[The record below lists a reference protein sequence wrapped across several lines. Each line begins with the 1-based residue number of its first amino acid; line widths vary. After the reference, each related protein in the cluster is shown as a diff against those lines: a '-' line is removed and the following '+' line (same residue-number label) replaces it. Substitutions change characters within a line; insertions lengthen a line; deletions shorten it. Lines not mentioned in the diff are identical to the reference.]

1 MKKLTALLLSVMVL
15 FSLGSLASAE
25 ETTTIGWTSW
35 ALAEENLIP
44 IYAGSADAFMA
55 ENPDITIDYSQT
67 NPYASYLDQ
76 LLISAQAGNA
86 PYVAHIKAEWL
97 PQFLELGVLKDLTP
111 YISEEVIADYNA
123 SGTSVVWQHLCP
135 VLQQGA
141 AGTGGH

>member
-55 ENPDITIDYSQT
+55 ENPTSPLTILRPT
-67 NPYASYLDQ
+67 PMPPIW
-76 LLISAQAGNA
+76 IS
-86 PYVAHIKAEWL
+86 
-97 PQFLELGVLKDLTP
+97 
-111 YISEEVIADYNA
+111 
-123 SGTSVVWQHLCP
+123 C
-135 VLQQGA
+135 
-141 AGTGGH
+141 

>member
-55 ENPDITIDYSQT
+55 
-67 NPYASYLDQ
+67 
-76 LLISAQAGNA
+76 
-86 PYVAHIKAEWL
+86 
-97 PQFLELGVLKDLTP
+97 
-111 YISEEVIADYNA
+111 
-123 SGTSVVWQHLCP
+123 
-135 VLQQGA
+135 
-141 AGTGGH
+141 

>member
-86 PYVAHIKAEWL
+86 PMWRISRPNGCLSSWSWVCSKIL
-97 PQFLELGVLKDLTP
+97 PP
-111 YISEEVIADYNA
+111 
-123 SGTSVVWQHLCP
+123 TS
-135 VLQQGA
+135 A
-141 AGTGGH
+141 KK

>member
-67 NPYASYLDQ
+67 NPYASSFW
-76 LLISAQAGNA
+76 ISCRQWETNS
-86 PYVAHIKAEWL
+86 
-97 PQFLELGVLKDLTP
+97 
-111 YISEEVIADYNA
+111 ISPPVKIRCRGKIFRA
-123 SGTSVVWQHLCP
+123 SPRCSL
-135 VLQQGA
+135 
-141 AGTGGH
+141 